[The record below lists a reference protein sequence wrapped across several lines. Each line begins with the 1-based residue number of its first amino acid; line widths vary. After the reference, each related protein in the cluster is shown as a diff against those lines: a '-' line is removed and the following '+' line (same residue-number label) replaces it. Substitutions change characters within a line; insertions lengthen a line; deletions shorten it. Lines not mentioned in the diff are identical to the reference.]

1 MKSMIS
7 RSVLW
12 AGLFLLL
19 IAAAISVGQSAS
31 TMFGDAEAQA
41 LILKKPRL
49 TRIGIALPKADLGQ
63 GFPGPT
69 AGESLQILVSRY
81 LGGPNIEVVTLAALL
96 GSQVEAEAKEKGCD
110 YVVYS
115 AMTQKKIAG
124 WAFSRPP
131 PRHPV

>member
-1 MKSMIS
+1 MIAPATPQLT
-7 RSVLW
+7 VQ
-12 AGLFLLL
+12 A
-19 IAAAISVGQSAS
+19 V
-31 TMFGDAEAQA
+31 AE
-41 LILKKPRL
+41 LKKPRL

-131 PRHPV
+131 PRYRV